1 MGPRK
6 YVPPEADT
14 IGLIYIKPLEMN
26 AITVMLD
33 EEHDSASLALED
45 KNEYILGRIGKHNVA
60 VVGPARGAQG
70 KVALADVVGSI
81 RWTFKNMT
89 LGLLVGIGG
98 GVPHLPKHDVRLG
111 DVVVGAPEVGPAVVQ
126 YDLGKELSIGFEV
139 TRTLNKP
146 PPLLLQVVN
155 AVDDQYLRQE
165 EGEDS
170 FLSIHLQ
177 RFNKYPRLRERYKR
191 PTSVDRLFLDDY
203 RHESG
208 TGCHTHDQKYEK
220 TRTERNPIDEIQ
232 IHYSTI
238 LSGDR
243 VMKSEVTRDK
253 ISAQFNNALCFE
265 MEAAGLMDIF
275 PCLVIRG
282 IYDYSDSHKNK
293 DWQGFAAATA
303 ASYARQLLLTMAERV
318 VQGLERPAA
327 LQRSQHGSTRS
338 PLSASQIPDD
348 QCHGVIFSGANISG
362 LQAGYNSGT
371 ITMGTS
377 N

>member
-1 MGPRK
+1 MAPRK
-6 YVPPEADT
+6 YVPPEAYT

-33 EEHDSASLALED
+33 EEHESVSLALED
-45 KNEYILGRIGKHNVA
+45 KNEYILGRVGKHNVA

-70 KVALADVVGSI
+70 KVAIADVVGSI
-81 RWTFKNMT
+81 RWTFKNMS

-126 YDLGKELSIGFEV
+126 YDLGKELPTGFEV

-146 PPLLLQVVN
+146 PSLLLQVVN
-155 AVDDQYLRQE
+155 AVEDQYLRQE
-165 EGEDS
+165 EGEES
-170 FLSIHLQ
+170 FFSRHLQ
-177 RFNKYPRLRERYKR
+177 RFNKYPRLRERYRR
-191 PTSVDRLFLDDY
+191 PTSADRLFQDSY
-203 RHESG
+203 RHETG
-208 TGCHTHDQKYEK
+208 TECRTHEQKYEQG
-220 TRTERNPIDEIQ
+220 RTKRSPADEIQ

-282 IYDYSDSHKNK
+282 ICDYSDSHKNK
-293 DWQGFAAATA
+293 DWQEFAAATA
-303 ASYARQLLLTMAERV
+303 ASYARELLLTMAERV
-318 VQGLERPAA
+318 VQGLEHPAA
-327 LQRSQHGSTRS
+327 LPQSGGVSTRS
-338 PLSASQIPDD
+338 PLIVSRMPSD
-348 QCHGVIFSGANISG
+348 QLSSVVFSGANNSG
-362 LQAGYNSGT
+362 LQTGYNSGT
-371 ITMGTS
+371 ITWGPPK
-377 N
+377 